1 MVFSPTMGIRNYP
14 IAELTKAIP
23 YTCRATNI
31 TRANAYAE
39 FWFDRKFENLT
50 MNNVEDF
57 NRSAASGQSDAKLY
71 VMLNTGVGG
80 AYIDKEKLQTGVHN
94 RYGEFGHMTIH
105 PHGRKCFCGKEG
117 CFEAYVSA
125 RRLSTEQDCTLDEF
139 FSQLQ
144 QENPAFYQGIRG
156 IFR

>member
-1 MVFSPTMGIRNYP
+1 MGIRNYP

-105 PHGRKCFCGKEG
+105 PHGRKCFVEKKAVLKRMCQQDG
-117 CFEAYVSA
+117 FRRSRIVRWMNFSA
-125 RRLSTEQDCTLDEF
+125 SYSRKIRVLSRY
-139 FSQLQ
+139 SR
-144 QENPAFYQGIRG
+144 NI
-156 IFR
+156 

>member
-1 MVFSPTMGIRNYP
+1 
-14 IAELTKAIP
+14 
-23 YTCRATNI
+23 
-31 TRANAYAE
+31 
-39 FWFDRKFENLT
+39 

-125 RRLSTEQDCTLDEF
+125 RRFRRSRIVRWMNFSASYSRKIRVLSRY
-139 FSQLQ
+139 SR
-144 QENPAFYQGIRG
+144 NI
-156 IFR
+156 